1 MSMRARS
8 AVRGLTAA
16 AQAFLSTA
24 CMTWATKDIRTV
36 ADWPRQN
43 QKVLSVVTA
52 SGGLVQFDKS
62 SPGRMQGSA
71 IYGLATTFAK
81 EPIELEGPFPSVR
94 KRADGSVFEVTDR
107 NGKVYG
113 VKEVL
118 KTEEDRMIV
127 LERST
132 GPAVV
137 SVPIA
142 DARLIKVRKT
152 NGPLTFLAI
161 MGVLGGVYFGGVAI
175 SLAAM

>member
-1 MSMRARS
+1 MRARRI
-8 AVRGLTAA
+8 ARITMTAA
-16 AQAFLSTA
+16 LACLSSA

-62 SPGRMQGSA
+62 SPGRMQGKA
-71 IYGLATTFAK
+71 IYGLAVLYAK
-81 EPIELEGPFPSVR
+81 DPIELEGPFPSVR
-94 KRADGSVFEVTDR
+94 KRADGGVFEVTDR
-107 NGKVYG
+107 TGKVYG

-132 GPAVV
+132 GPVVV

-142 DARLIKVRKT
+142 DARLVKVRKT
-152 NGPLTFLAI
+152 NVPLTFLAI
-161 MGVLGGVYFGGVAI
+161 MGVLGGVYFGGLAI
-175 SLAAM
+175 SLAGR

>member
-1 MSMRARS
+1 MRSRIIMI
-8 AVRGLTAA
+8 
-16 AQAFLSTA
+16 QALACLSTA
-24 CMTWATKDIRTV
+24 CMTWATKDVRTV

-62 SPGRMQGSA
+62 SPGRMQGNA
-71 IYGLATTFAK
+71 IYGLAVQYAK
-81 EPIELEGPFPSVR
+81 DPIEIEGPFPSVR

-107 NGKVYG
+107 TGKVYG

-118 KTEEDRMIV
+118 KTEGDRMIV
-127 LERST
+127 LERSA
-132 GPAVV
+132 GPVAV

-161 MGVLGGVYFGGVAI
+161 MGGLGAAWTVWAAI
-175 SLAAM
+175 AMAGM

>member
-1 MSMRARS
+1 MRARPD
-8 AVRGLTAA
+8 ARITMTAA
-16 AQAFLSTA
+16 LAFLSAA
-24 CMTWATKDIRTV
+24 CMTWATKDVRTV

-62 SPGRMQGSA
+62 SPGRMQGNA
-71 IYGLATTFAK
+71 IYGLAVQYAK
-81 EPIELEGPFPSVR
+81 DPIEIEGPFPSVR

-107 NGKVYG
+107 NGKVHG

-152 NGPLTFLAI
+152 NGPLTFVAI
-161 MGVLGGVYFGGVAI
+161 LGGLGVAWTVSMAI
-175 SLAAM
+175 SLAGI